1 MTSIFFQGLFLGAS
15 LIIAIGIQNAF
26 ILRQGIKRIHV
37 FPAVITAA
45 LVDAILIAVGVL
57 GFGYLIEQN
66 PGLIQ
71 WVTWGGVAFLA
82 AFGLKSLLSA
92 FRPSH
97 MDADDAKGVP
107 RGRGAREIVV
117 IVLGISVLN
126 PHVYLDTVV
135 LVGGLSATHGE
146 VGKYWFGA
154 GAIASS
160 FIWFY
165 ALGYGARLLTPL
177 FAKPRAWQILD
188 ILIAFTMWG
197 IALSLLLD

>member
-1 MTSIFFQGLFLGAS
+1 MGDMGRCRLPG
-15 LIIAIGIQNAF
+15 
-26 ILRQGIKRIHV
+26 
-37 FPAVITAA
+37 
-45 LVDAILIAVGVL
+45 
-57 GFGYLIEQN
+57 GFRSQIPLERLQ
-66 PGLIQ
+66 
-71 WVTWGGVAFLA
+71 A
-82 AFGLKSLLSA
+82 KSL
-92 FRPSH
+92 
-97 MDADDAKGVP
+97 DADDAKGVP
-107 RGRGAREIVV
+107 LGRGAREIVV

-126 PHVYLDTVV
+126 PHVYFDTVV

-154 GAIASS
+154 AAIASS

-177 FAKPRAWQILD
+177 FAKSRAWQILD